1 MQTVR
6 IQTAQ
11 NVFIEY
17 QPASVGDR
25 IIAYLIDGVVVWSY
39 IIICATILASMKI
52 NETWLYVLIL
62 GIPYLFYDLLLEIL
76 MDGQTIG
83 KKARDIKVVKLDGTQ
98 PTIASYLLRWLIRP
112 VDVFFS
118 GAIAILVISI
128 NGKGQR
134 LGDIAAGTS
143 VISLRRR
150 VGLSETVLPQIQEDY
165 QPVYPQVVS
174 LSDSDV
180 AIIKEALYVH
190 TQSENPD
197 YRLLETLA
205 SKVKSVLNIESSLP
219 PMAFLR
225 TVLKDH
231 AFLTSNG

>member
-52 NETWLYVLIL
+52 NETWLYVILL

-98 PTIASYLLRWLIRP
+98 PTIASYLLR
-112 VDVFFS
+112 
-118 GAIAILVISI
+118 
-128 NGKGQR
+128 
-134 LGDIAAGTS
+134 
-143 VISLRRR
+143 
-150 VGLSETVLPQIQEDY
+150 
-165 QPVYPQVVS
+165 
-174 LSDSDV
+174 
-180 AIIKEALYVH
+180 
-190 TQSENPD
+190 
-197 YRLLETLA
+197 
-205 SKVKSVLNIESSLP
+205 
-219 PMAFLR
+219 
-225 TVLKDH
+225 
-231 AFLTSNG
+231 

>member
-6 IQTAQ
+6 IQTAK

-25 IIAYLIDGVVVWSY
+25 IIATLIDGVVIWSY
-39 IIICATILASMKI
+39 VIICATIMASMNIKG
-52 NETWLYVLIL
+52 TWIYIVLL
-62 GIPYLFYDLLLEIL
+62 GVPYLFYDLISEIL

-83 KKARDIKVVKLDGTQ
+83 KKARNVKVVKLDGTQ

-112 VDVFFS
+112 VDVYFS
-118 GAIAILVISI
+118 GAVAILVISI

-143 VISLRRR
+143 VVSLRRQ
-150 VGLSETVLPQIQEDY
+150 VGLSETVLPQIREDY
-165 QPVYPQVVS
+165 EPLYPQVVS

-180 AIIKEALYVH
+180 SIIKEALYVH
-190 TQSENPD
+190 TQSDNPD
-197 YRLLETLA
+197 HRLLETLA
-205 SKVKSVLNIESSLP
+205 SKVKTVLNIESTMP

>member
-17 QPASVGDR
+17 QPASIGDR
-25 IIAYLIDGVVVWSY
+25 ILATLIDAVTIYSY
-39 IIICATILASMKI
+39 VILASFLLSAVEIEEMWVFI
-52 NETWLYVLIL
+52 AVL
-62 GIPYLFYDLLLEIL
+62 GIPFLFYDLISEIV

-83 KKARDIKVVKLDGTQ
+83 KKARNIKVVKLDGTQ
-98 PTIASYLLRWLIRP
+98 PSLGSFLLRWLIRP

-118 GAIAILVISI
+118 GAVAILVISI

-134 LGDIAAGTS
+134 LGDLAAGTS
-143 VISLRRR
+143 VISLNRQI
-150 VGLSETVLPQIQEDY
+150 GLSETMLPQVQENY
-165 QPVYPQVVS
+165 QPVYPQVTS
-174 LSDSDV
+174 LTDMDV
-180 AIIKEALYVH
+180 ALIKEALHVH
-190 TQSENPD
+190 KNSDSPD

-205 SKVKSVLNIESSLP
+205 GKVKNILQVETSMP
-219 PMAFLR
+219 PMAFLH

-231 AFLTSNG
+231 TYLTSN